1 MHFLHTLVIAVSI
14 FGAASA
20 AQQSYAPPGTAG
32 ETPPLSLALEYE
44 NGDVQ
49 PERETAS
56 LQIRVPAATRE
67 FREDNRRCM
76 TFCSSWGEDCVL
88 HNAGTDHVSKK
99 CVRTC
104 KSFAE
109 ECL

>member
-1 MHFLHTLVIAVSI
+1 MYFFHTLVITVSL
-14 FGAASA
+14 FGAASL
-20 AQQSYAPPGTAG
+20 AQQSYAPAGTPE
-32 ETPPLSLALEYE
+32 ETRPLALALEYE

-56 LQIRVPAATRE
+56 LQIRAPAANRD
-67 FREDNRRCM
+67 FREDRRCM
-76 TFCSSWGEDCVL
+76 TFCSSWGEDCVML
-88 HNAGTDHVSKK
+88 NAGTDHVSKK

-104 KSFAE
+104 KSFSE